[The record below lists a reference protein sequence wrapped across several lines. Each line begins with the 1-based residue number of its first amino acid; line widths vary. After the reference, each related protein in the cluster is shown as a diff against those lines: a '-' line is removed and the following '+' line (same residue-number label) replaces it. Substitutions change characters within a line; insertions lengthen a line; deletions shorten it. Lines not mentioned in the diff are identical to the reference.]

1 MDKVSIGKAISEEY
15 LRVQTLKEAK
25 RLGVSRRHVLTRISE
40 GLDALENKIFY
51 DKDRGKCVVGP
62 NTINWTARQKAV
74 DQAVAILQLKPAERV
89 DVQAEGI
96 EAVLERIYAKRGG
109 NRG

>member
-1 MDKVSIGKAISEEY
+1 MDKVSIGKAICAEY
-15 LRVQTLKEAK
+15 IRGETLKEAR
-25 RLGVSRRHVLTRISE
+25 RLGVSRRRVLKRISE
-40 GLDALENKIFY
+40 GLDALENKVFY

-62 NTINWTARQKAV
+62 NMINWTARQKAI
-74 DQAVAILQLKPAERV
+74 DQAVAVLQLKPAERL

-96 EAVLERIYAKRGG
+96 EVVLERIYAKRRG